1 MTERGW
7 TDTKRCSMCEQTLP
21 LDAFNRQ
28 RDGSKGRQSRC
39 RTCHRP
45 AALADYQ
52 AKRERYVEQMRNR
65 DLQRHYGI
73 TAAEYD
79 VLFARQGGLCA
90 CCGQPETAMSN
101 KANRIKRLAVDHCHV
116 TGKVRALLCA
126 TCNQGL
132 GQFGDDIERLKQAI
146 AYLERHR

>member
-1 MTERGW
+1 MTKRGF
-7 TDTKRCSMCEQTLP
+7 DTKRCSMCEQILP

-39 RTCHRP
+39 RDCHRP
-45 AALADYQ
+45 AARADYH
-52 AKRERYVEQMRNR
+52 AKRARYVEQMRNR
-65 DLQRHYGI
+65 DLVRHYGI

-79 VLFARQGGLCA
+79 ELFDRQAGLCA
-90 CCGQPETAMSN
+90 CCGRPETAMSN
-101 KANRIKRLAVDHCHV
+101 KANRIKRLAVDHCHT

-132 GQFGDDIERLKQAI
+132 GQFGDDIELLRAAI
-146 AYLERHR
+146 AYLESHR